1 MIDLQGLTKC
11 YGSLTALDDLTLQV
25 PAGQVFG
32 LLGPNGSG
40 KSTMLRLLLGFLR
53 ATAGTATI
61 DGFDCYRQSL
71 EVRRQVAYL
80 PGDVRMFPGLRA
92 RSTIESLARLRGE
105 ANLDRAWRLAR
116 LLELDLSCR
125 VKAMSTGMRQKLA
138 LVLALSSKAPL
149 TILDEPTANLDP
161 TMRERVM
168 QLVKELGQ
176 TGGTVIFSS
185 HVLTEIEEACDR
197 VGILK
202 AGKLVHLA
210 PLSELTQVHHVSAIT
225 TGPFPELPTE
235 LASSV
240 TFQLEQDRQVTI
252 QVEGDLAPVMK
263 WLSGAGLEQ
272 MKIEPTRLKSVY
284 QSYHQLEQESELAEV
299 EDQP

>member
-92 RSTIESLARLRGE
+92 RSTIESLARLRGD

-202 AGKLVHLA
+202 ACKLFQLA

-225 TGPFPELPTE
+225 TGP
-235 LASSV
+235 
-240 TFQLEQDRQVTI
+240 
-252 QVEGDLAPVMK
+252 
-263 WLSGAGLEQ
+263 
-272 MKIEPTRLKSVY
+272 
-284 QSYHQLEQESELAEV
+284 
-299 EDQP
+299 